1 MKNRNS
7 ITLLALCL
15 CFQSPL
21 FGQLSETLKNLEG
34 SWYQETRNSIT
45 YSNWQKSGDQT
56 LENRTFSLVCDD
68 TIYLSRA
75 LLVFTGDVA
84 TLTVISDG
92 QPQRYLLSSFDNGH
106 LTWENESSEGLPKNL
121 SWKFLYGGYFTLISD
136 GIETDFRKNVRQ
148 PFKLRFRASMGAN
161 MSQYANPVG
170 SNRFL
175 ANLNVAAAQG
185 KTQMLP
191 GAEAA
196 ISVGMLFPSAPMC
209 LNFELGMAY
218 RKVGVEGSF
227 YNARTATLSVRDGQY
242 RNYNYYLA
250 VVPEVFLGKSRN
262 FSLSAGFY
270 SDVIQQRY
278 FRGNS
283 STTKADNPIPFI
295 DPVNNDLNLEHG
307 MIFGLQYRVP
317 ALNHLRPNLYLR
329 YTHGMNTT
337 NVRAFSLGVSTDF
350 EIK

>member
-1 MKNRNS
+1 MKYRNLL
-7 ITLLALCL
+7 TLLALSL
-15 CFQSPL
+15 SIHSSV
-21 FGQLSETLKNLEG
+21 FGQVSETLKNLEG

-56 LENRTFSLVCDD
+56 FENRTFSLVCGD

-75 LLVFTGDVA
+75 LLVFTEAVA
-84 TLTVISDG
+84 TLTVFG
-92 QPQRYLLSSFDNGH
+92 AGEPQRYRLTSFDNGH
-106 LTWENESSEGLPKNL
+106 LAWENEASDGIPKNL
-121 SWKFLYGGYFTLISD
+121 NWKFLRGGYCSLIED
-136 GIETDFRKNVRQ
+136 GVETDFRKSFRQ
-148 PFKLRFRASMGAN
+148 PFKLRFRASLGAN

-175 ANLNVAAAQG
+175 ANLNIAAAQG

-191 GAEAA
+191 GTEAA

-227 YNARTATLSVRDGQY
+227 YNARTATLSVRDGEY

-250 VVPEVFLGKSRN
+250 VIPEVFLGEHRN

-270 SDVIQQRY
+270 SDVIQQRF
-278 FRGNS
+278 FRGIS
-283 STTKADNPIPFI
+283 SATNADSPNPFM
-295 DPVNNDLNLEHG
+295 DNVSNDLNLEHG
-307 MIFGLQYRVP
+307 MMFGVQYRVP
-317 ALNHLRPNLYLR
+317 ALNHLHPSVYLR
-329 YTHGMNTT
+329 YTHGMNNT
-337 NVRAFSLGVSTDF
+337 NVRALTLGISTDF
-350 EIK
+350 EIR